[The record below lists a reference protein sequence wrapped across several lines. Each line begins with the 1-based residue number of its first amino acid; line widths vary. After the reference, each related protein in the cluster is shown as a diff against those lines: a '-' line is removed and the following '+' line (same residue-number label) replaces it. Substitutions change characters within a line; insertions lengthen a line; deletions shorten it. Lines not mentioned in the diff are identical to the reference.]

1 MEKKGVGFM
10 VQIQKSFQNDGAK
23 LYVVPTPIGNLD
35 DMTIRAV
42 NILKE
47 VDVIACEDTRQTS
60 KLINHFNIEA
70 SLISYHEHNKF
81 ERENQLLD
89 LLKQGKSIALVS
101 DAGMPII
108 SDPGAELVRRVREE
122 GFDVIVLPGA
132 NAALTAL
139 VGSGLAG
146 GSFTFY
152 GFLPR
157 KKSEII
163 QVLKALSEQEHTLIF
178 YESPHRVKKTL
189 QTMQEVYASDR
200 KVVLARELTKKF
212 EEYITGTIDELMVLI
227 ESEQLELRG
236 EFVIVV
242 EGRKEFEN
250 SLSTWWEQLSINEH
264 IEHYIREENITSKEA
279 IKRVANER
287 KLPKREVYQKYHQ
300 NEN

>member
-1 MEKKGVGFM
+1 MTRTGIIQRKLQKFCMEKKGVGFM

-227 ESEQLELRG
+227 ESEQLEL
-236 EFVIVV
+236 
-242 EGRKEFEN
+242 
-250 SLSTWWEQLSINEH
+250 
-264 IEHYIREENITSKEA
+264 
-279 IKRVANER
+279 
-287 KLPKREVYQKYHQ
+287 
-300 NEN
+300 

>member
-1 MEKKGVGFM
+1 M